1 MRVIILAENETVKA
15 AIFIKDGKGID
26 FIVPDN
32 IIGFRKCDAE
42 PGSDQLFKRRH
53 KIGNL
58 LAAVH
63 TAHTVITA

>member
-1 MRVIILAENETVKA
+1 MRVIIFAENKTVKA
-15 AIFIKDGKGID
+15 AVFIKNGKGINL
-26 FIVPDN
+26 IIPDN
-32 IIGFRKCDAE
+32 IIGFGKCDAE